1 MIAALQ
7 RRLLALL
14 RVPPQPDPP
23 AGAPGS
29 VRFFQAARNYFRYQ
43 LVTWG
48 IGQAGALW
56 GLVVGLTF
64 LHYAHEVPG
73 KVWNYVPWF
82 PGFGWLMLIEAIGIA
97 SYLVQLPL
105 TLLAVTL
112 DYRMRWYIVT
122 DRSLRVRE
130 GLVRVREQTMGFA
143 NIQNLSVRQGPL
155 QRLLGLADLEVR
167 TAGGG
172 DEGGHKGHHKKGQQ
186 SLHLAYFRGV
196 DNAEEI
202 KTLILDRLRRLRGA
216 GLGDPDEA
224 EEGAGAALVGAAPA
238 AGAALPTAVGFAAV
252 PAAAAPAAASGFAVA
267 AARELLDES
276 RRLCQALATGR

>member
-7 RRLLALL
+7 RRLLTFL

-29 VRFFQAARNYFRYQ
+29 VRVFQAARNYFRYQ
-43 LVTWG
+43 LVAWG

-64 LHYAHEVPG
+64 LNYAQDIPG
-73 KVWNYVPWF
+73 NVLNYVPWF
-82 PGFGWLMLIEAIGIA
+82 PGFGWMMVVEAIGIA

-105 TLLAVTL
+105 TLLGVTL

-130 GLVRVREQTMGFA
+130 GLVRVREQTMSFA

-167 TAGGG
+167 SAGGG
-172 DEGGHKGHHKKGQQ
+172 DEGGHKPHQKKGHQ

-216 GLGDPDEA
+216 GLGDPDEG
-224 EEGAGAALVGAAPA
+224 EEGAGAAWGEAPPA
-238 AGAALPTAVGFAAV
+238 VALQ
-252 PAAAAPAAASGFAVA
+252 PATPGAAAPASAGGFAVA

-276 RRLCQALATGR
+276 RRLRQALAAGR

>member
-7 RRLLALL
+7 RRLLGFL

-23 AGAPGS
+23 SGAPGS
-29 VRFFQAARNYFRYQ
+29 VRVFQAAPNYFRYQ
-43 LVTWG
+43 LASWG
-48 IGQAGALW
+48 LAQMGALW
-56 GLVVGLTF
+56 GIIVGLSF
-64 LHYAHEVPG
+64 LRYASDVPG
-73 KVWNYVPWF
+73 EVLRYVPEF
-82 PGFGWLMLIEAIGIA
+82 PGFGWLMVAEAIGIA

-105 TLLAVTL
+105 TLLGVTL

-172 DEGGHKGHHKKGQQ
+172 DEGGHKGPHKKGQQ

-202 KTLILDRLRRLRGA
+202 KTLILDRLRRLRGS

-224 EEGAGAALVGAAPA
+224 EEGEIGGAVTASPAAAPPLA
-238 AGAALPTAVGFAAV
+238 SAS
-252 PAAAAPAAASGFAVA
+252 AAAPAAAGGFAVA

-276 RRLCQALATGR
+276 RRLRQALAAGR

>member
-1 MIAALQ
+1 VIAALQ
-7 RRLLALL
+7 ARLLGFL

-23 AGAPGS
+23 NGAPGS
-29 VRFFQAARNYFRYQ
+29 TRIFQAAPNYFRYQ
-43 LVTWG
+43 LGTWAL
-48 IGQAGALW
+48 GQAGALW
-56 GLVVGLTF
+56 GLFVGLTF
-64 LHYAHEVPG
+64 LR
-73 KVWNYVPWF
+73 YVPEF
-82 PGFGWLMLIEAIGIA
+82 PGAGWLLFAEGVGIA
-97 SYLVQLPL
+97 FYVAQLPL
-105 TLLAVTL
+105 TLLGVTL

-130 GLVRVREQTMGFA
+130 GLMRVREQTMSFA
-143 NIQNLSVRQGPL
+143 NIQNLAVRQGPL

-172 DEGGHKGHHKKGQQ
+172 DGGGHKGHAKKGHE

-216 GLGDPDEA
+216 GLGDPDEGDEA
-224 EEGAGAALVGAAPA
+224 DAAGSPKSLPAAPSFAA
-238 AGAALPTAVGFAAV
+238 AGATTL
-252 PAAAAPAAASGFAVA
+252 

-276 RRLCQALATGR
+276 RRLRQALAAGR

>member
-7 RRLLALL
+7 RRALELLK
-14 RVPPQPDPP
+14 VPPQPDPP
-23 AGAPGS
+23 SGAPGS
-29 VRFFQAARNYFRYQ
+29 IRVFQAAPNYFRYQ
-43 LVTWG
+43 LAAWG
-48 IGQAGALW
+48 LGQLGALW
-56 GLVVGLTF
+56 GLVIGLSF
-64 LHYAHEVPG
+64 LR
-73 KVWNYVPWF
+73 YVPDL
-82 PGFGWLMLIEAIGIA
+82 PGFQWIYVAEAVGIA

-105 TLLAVTL
+105 TLVGVTL

-130 GLVRVREQTMGFA
+130 GLMRVREQTMGFA
-143 NIQNLSVRQGPL
+143 NIQNLAVRQGPL

-172 DEGGHKGHHKKGQQ
+172 DEGSKGHHTKGQQ

-216 GLGDPDEA
+216 GLGDPDEG
-224 EEGAGAALVGAAPA
+224 EEGEEGRATAVGTGALA
-238 AGAALPTAVGFAAV
+238 AGAAPGGGTI
-252 PAAAAPAAASGFAVA
+252 PAPAPVAQAGAAVA

-276 RRLCQALATGR
+276 RRLRRALAAGR

>member
-1 MIAALQ
+1 VIAALQ
-7 RRLLALL
+7 ARLLAFL

-23 AGAPGS
+23 SGAPGS
-29 VRFFQAARNYFRYQ
+29 TRIFQAAPNYFRYQ

-48 IGQAGALW
+48 LGQAGALW
-56 GLVVGLTF
+56 GLFVGLTF
-64 LHYAHEVPG
+64 LR
-73 KVWNYVPWF
+73 YVPEF
-82 PGFGWLMLIEAIGIA
+82 PGSGWLLFAEGMGIA
-97 SYLVQLPL
+97 FYVVQLPL
-105 TLLAVTL
+105 TLLGVTL

-155 QRLLGLADLEVR
+155 QRLLGIADLEVR

-172 DEGGHKGHHKKGQQ
+172 DGGGGKSHQQKKEQ

-216 GLGDPDEA
+216 GLGDPDEGEEDDARWVPAVA
-224 EEGAGAALVGAAPA
+224 EPAGAATVPVGAGL
-238 AGAALPTAVGFAAV
+238 AGET
-252 PAAAAPAAASGFAVA
+252 AVA
-267 AARELLDES
+267 AARELLAEARGL
-276 RRLCQALATGR
+276 RRALAGD

>member
-1 MIAALQ
+1 VIAALQ
-7 RRLLALL
+7 ARLLGFL

-23 AGAPGS
+23 NGAPGS
-29 VRFFQAARNYFRYQ
+29 TRIFQAAPNYFRYQ
-43 LVTWG
+43 LGTWAL
-48 IGQAGALW
+48 GQAGALW

-64 LHYAHEVPG
+64 LR
-73 KVWNYVPWF
+73 YVPEF
-82 PGFGWLMLIEAIGIA
+82 PGSGWLLFAEGVGIA
-97 SYLVQLPL
+97 FYVTQLPL
-105 TLLAVTL
+105 TLLGVTL

-143 NIQNLSVRQGPL
+143 NIQNLAVRQGPL

-172 DEGGHKGHHKKGQQ
+172 DGGGHQGHAKKGHQ

-202 KTLILDRLRRLRGA
+202 RDLILARLRGLRDT
-216 GLGDPDEA
+216 GLGDLDEDHR
-224 EEGAGAALVGAAPA
+224 ET
-238 AGAALPTAVGFAAV
+238 ALPLSTGGAITGST
-252 PAAAAPAAASGFAVA
+252 PARD
-267 AARELLDES
+267 AARALLAEA
-276 RRLCQALATGR
+276 RALRALLTNE

>member
-7 RRLLALL
+7 RRLLGFL

-23 AGAPGS
+23 SGAPGS
-29 VRFFQAARNYFRYQ
+29 VRVFQAAPNYFRYQ
-43 LVTWG
+43 LATWG
-48 IGQAGALW
+48 LGQAGALW
-56 GLVVGLTF
+56 GLVVGLSF
-64 LHYAHEVPG
+64 LR
-73 KVWNYVPWF
+73 YVPEF
-82 PGFGWLMLIEAIGIA
+82 PGSGWLIFAETVGIV
-97 SYLVQLPL
+97 SYVVQLPL
-105 TLLAVTL
+105 TLIGVAL

-172 DEGGHKGHHKKGQQ
+172 DEGGHKGGHKKGQQ

-216 GLGDPDEA
+216 GLGDPDEG
-224 EEGAGAALVGAAPA
+224 EEGDSATVVGAPPA
-238 AGAALPTAVGFAAV
+238 AGVGALPTTAG
-252 PAAAAPAAASGFAVA
+252 GFAVA

-276 RRLCQALATGR
+276 RRLRQALAAGR

>member
-7 RRLLALL
+7 GRLLAFL

-23 AGAPGS
+23 SGAPGS
-29 VRFFQAARNYFRYQ
+29 TRIFQAAPNYFRYQ
-43 LVTWG
+43 LVTWAL
-48 IGQAGALW
+48 GQAGALW

-64 LHYAHEVPG
+64 LR
-73 KVWNYVPWF
+73 YVPEF
-82 PGFGWLMLIEAIGIA
+82 PGSGWLLFAEGMGIA
-97 SYLVQLPL
+97 FYVAQLPL
-105 TLLAVTL
+105 TLLGVTL

-130 GLVRVREQTMGFA
+130 GLMRVREQTMGFA

-172 DEGGHKGHHKKGQQ
+172 NEGGGKGAHNKKQQ

-196 DNAEEI
+196 ANAEEI

-216 GLGDPDEA
+216 GLGDPDEG
-224 EEGAGAALVGAAPA
+224 EEAHEGEAA
-238 AGAALPTAVGFAAV
+238 AALPAV
-252 PAAAAPAAASGFAVA
+252 AAAAATSGDSAVA
-267 AARELLDES
+267 AARELLAEARGL
-276 RRLCQALATGR
+276 RRALAYAQEGPG

>member
-7 RRLLALL
+7 GRLLAFL

-23 AGAPGS
+23 SGAPGS
-29 VRFFQAARNYFRYQ
+29 TRIFQAAPNYFRYQ
-43 LVTWG
+43 LVTWAL
-48 IGQAGALW
+48 GQVGALW

-64 LHYAHEVPG
+64 LR
-73 KVWNYVPWF
+73 YVPEF
-82 PGFGWLMLIEAIGIA
+82 PGSGWLLFAESVGIA
-97 SYLVQLPL
+97 FYVVQLPL
-105 TLLAVTL
+105 TLLGVTL

-130 GLVRVREQTMGFA
+130 GLMRVREQTMGFA

-172 DEGGHKGHHKKGQQ
+172 DEGGGKGAHNKKQQ

-196 DNAEEI
+196 ANAEEI

-216 GLGDPDEA
+216 GLGDPDEG
-224 EEGAGAALVGAAPA
+224 EEGHAGEAA
-238 AGAALPTAVGFAAV
+238 AALPAAV
-252 PAAAAPAAASGFAVA
+252 AAVAISGDSTVA
-267 AARELLDES
+267 AARELLAEA
-276 RRLCQALATGR
+276 RGLRQALAAGR